1 MTGFAGK
8 GPAQLLRRAE
18 GSRGAAPEPG
28 AVAVPQR
35 QAGAGVEHQRHCGT
49 AQLPLAPAIA
59 RGPLQA
65 VQRAGSRQV
74 SHTSDGA

>member
-1 MTGFAGK
+1 MA
-8 GPAQLLRRAE
+8 PRR
-18 GSRGAAPEPG
+18 SRVPLH
-28 AVAVPQR
+28 VPQR

-49 AQLPLAPAIA
+49 AELPLAPAMA
-59 RGPLQA
+59 SGPLQA